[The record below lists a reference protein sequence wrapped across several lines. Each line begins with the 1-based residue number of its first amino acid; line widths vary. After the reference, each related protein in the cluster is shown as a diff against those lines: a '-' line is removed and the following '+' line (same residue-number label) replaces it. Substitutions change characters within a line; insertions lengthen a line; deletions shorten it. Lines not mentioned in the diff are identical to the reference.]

1 MRVLL
6 DTSVLIENVALAPEH
21 EYAVSVVSLAELHF
35 GVLRAGASPHLGARV
50 RRLTDIEH
58 RFDPLSVD
66 RRVALAYAECAEAVA
81 RSGRNPRPRS
91 FDLLIAATARA
102 EGAALCTSNLDDFRG
117 LEGLVTV
124 VSPAE
129 LGAAR

>member
-6 DTSVLIENVALAPEH
+6 DTNVLVDELALPDAC
-21 EYAVSVVSLAELHF
+21 EYAVSIVSLAELHF
-35 GVLRAGASPHLGARV
+35 GVLRAGGSDQLGPRV
-50 RRLTDIEH
+50 RRLVEVE
-58 RFDPLSVD
+58 RGFAPLPVD
-66 RRVALAYAECAEAVA
+66 HRVALAYAECAEAVA

-102 EGAALCTSNLDDFRG
+102 EGATLCTSNPDDFRG